1 MPVGW
6 KRLINVD
13 ESLRY
18 SLGPLERVSCPF
30 KKHEFNDFKKKYLN
44 ENGIIET
51 LEGNAYNYNAIPSG
65 NSTNTKNKYRLR
77 IYFKRAIYSQ

>member
-1 MPVGW
+1 MPGGW
-6 KRLINVD
+6 SELITRD

-18 SLGPLERVSCPF
+18 SLGPLERASRPF
-30 KKHEFNDFKKKYLN
+30 KKREFNDFKKKYLN

-51 LEGNAYNYNAIPSG
+51 LEGNADYYNAIPSR

-77 IYFKRAIYSQ
+77 VYFKRAIYS

>member
-6 KRLINVD
+6 SELITRD

-18 SLGPLERVSCPF
+18 SLGPLERASRPF
-30 KKHEFNDFKKKYLN
+30 KKREFNDFKKKYLN

-51 LEGNAYNYNAIPSG
+51 LEGHANYYNAIPSR

-77 IYFKRAIYSQ
+77 VYFKRAIYS